1 VPASAQ
7 PPPTTAQ
14 PPRTTV
20 HTGELI
26 SAASSLLLLLVMFA
40 LEWYGVVGLA
50 GRRRSGITTAENAW
64 SVLTYV
70 RWLMLLTIA
79 VALGSVILHATQ
91 KSHGARTD
99 TGLVVAVLGILT
111 AALLVYRVL
120 IVLPETS
127 SVVDV
132 KIGAVLGM
140 ACAIGIALGGYES
153 IREQR
158 AQSAGVVQR
167 SRTRRA
173 RVPRAGIRPMQAGG
187 QRVISNLNEPYPVTY
202 IWRAQ

>member
-1 VPASAQ
+1 M
-7 PPPTTAQ
+7 
-14 PPRTTV
+14 
-20 HTGELI
+20 
-26 SAASSLLLLLVMFA
+26 MFA
-40 LEWYGVVGLA
+40 FEWYGVVGLA

-79 VALGSVILHATQ
+79 MALASVILHATQ

-99 TGLVVAVLGILT
+99 TSLVVAPLGILT

-120 IVLPETS
+120 IVLPDPS

-140 ACAIGIALGGYES
+140 ACAIGIALGGFES

-158 AQSAGVVQR
+158 AQSTGFVHR
-167 SRTRRA
+167 SRTRR
-173 RVPRAGIRPMQAGG
+173 RLV
-187 QRVISNLNEPYPVTY
+187 S
-202 IWRAQ
+202 RAQAR

>member
-1 VPASAQ
+1 VPTPAQ
-7 PPPTTAQ
+7 PPPTK
-14 PPRTTV
+14 V

-26 SAASSLLLLLVMFA
+26 SAVSSLLLLPMMFV
-40 LEWYGVVGLA
+40 LEWYGVVGPA

-70 RWLMLLTIA
+70 RWLMLLTIV
-79 VALGSVILHATQ
+79 VALGSVVVHATQ

-99 TGLVVAVLGILT
+99 TSLVVAPLGIVT

-120 IVLPETS
+120 IVLPDPS

-153 IREQR
+153 LREQR
-158 AQSAGVVQR
+158 AQSAGFVQR
-167 SRTRRA
+167 SRNKTRLESGVDA
-173 RVPRAGIRPMQAGG
+173 R
-187 QRVISNLNEPYPVTY
+187 
-202 IWRAQ
+202 